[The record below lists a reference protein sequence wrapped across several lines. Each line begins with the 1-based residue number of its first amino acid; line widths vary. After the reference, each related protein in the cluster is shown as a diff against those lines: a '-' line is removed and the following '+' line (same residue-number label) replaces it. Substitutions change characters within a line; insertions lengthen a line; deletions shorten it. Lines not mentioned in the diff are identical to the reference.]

1 MRQVVIILGCLLFGE
16 VFVYFTGIKMPA
28 SIIGMLA
35 LTVSLELR
43 WIKLEWVRGLSNFLT
58 KNMAFFFVPPGVA
71 IMLYLDLIKASFWP
85 IIVAS
90 TLATVIVFACTGW
103 THQLFM
109 KHKKI
114 FKKNKTP
121 QA

>member
-16 VFVYFTGIKMPA
+16 VVVHLTGIKMPS
-28 SIIGMLA
+28 SIIGMIL
-35 LTVSLELR
+35 LTVLLELG
-43 WIKLEWVRGLSNFLT
+43 WIKLAWVSGLSHFLT

-90 TLATVIVFACTGW
+90 TLGTIIVFACTGW

-109 KHKKI
+109 RHKNT
-114 FKKNKTP
+114 FKKGKKS
-121 QA
+121 

>member
-16 VFVYFTGIKMPA
+16 AVVALTGIKMPS
-28 SIIGMLA
+28 SIIGMIL
-35 LTVSLELR
+35 LTLSLELG
-43 WIKLEWVRGLSNFLT
+43 WIKLEWVGGLSRFLT

-90 TLATVIVFACTGW
+90 TLGTIIVFACTGW

-109 KHKKI
+109 RHKNT
-114 FKKNKTP
+114 FKKGKK
-121 QA
+121 Q

>member
-16 VFVYFTGIKMPA
+16 VVVHLTGIKMPS
-28 SIIGMLA
+28 SIIGMIL
-35 LTVSLELR
+35 LTILLELG
-43 WIKLEWVRGLSNFLT
+43 WIKLVWVSGLSHFLT

-71 IMLYLDLIKASFWP
+71 IMLYLDLIEASFWP

-90 TLATVIVFACTGW
+90 SLGTVIVFACTGW

-109 KHKKI
+109 RHKNT
-114 FKKNKTP
+114 FKKGKKS
-121 QA
+121 